1 VGDLTTFPDLRQL
14 KLEPAR
20 RVATLPAMKFVLS
33 IATYLALGL
42 LLAAGILVA
51 VKGSFWLL
59 IAGFVLYLG
68 LLIKFGCQTH

>member
-1 VGDLTTFPDLRQL
+1 
-14 KLEPAR
+14 
-20 RVATLPAMKFVLS
+20 MKFVLS
-33 IATYLALGL
+33 IATYLGMGL
-42 LLAAGILVA
+42 LLAAGILMA